1 MVLQGLPT
9 EFADFCVRRWR
20 PKEARTERREASS
33 VILPRG
39 LADRLRAEY
48 PWLTDEDVRR
58 ASTSASSALGVRSA
72 RGDDAELAPV
82 RPARAPQHLDEA
94 AQDDELVATIYQ
106 QLEELLWGWWDS
118 FLLIV
123 CF

>member
-58 ASTSASSALGVRSA
+58 ASASASSALRERSA
-72 RGDDAELAPV
+72 RGDDDELAP

-118 FLLIV
+118 FLLVV
-123 CF
+123 CC

>member
-58 ASTSASSALGVRSA
+58 AATNASSALRSA
-72 RGDDAELAPV
+72 RGHGDEGAGV
-82 RPARAPQHLDEA
+82 RPAPAPQHLDEA

-106 QLEELLWGWWDS
+106 QLEELLCGWWDS